1 MLYKMKNLKLTLS
14 ILQENLAI
22 CRLNNDESLPKWIL
36 SGSFIS
42 YTRAKNELSIICPEE
57 NIPVEVK
64 SEKGWRAIKIESTL
78 DFSMTG
84 VLASLASPLAE
95 EKISIFV
102 ISTFDTDYILVK
114 KENLKKAVR
123 ILKQF
128 CIIKM

>member
-1 MLYKMKNLKLTLS
+1 V
-14 ILQENLAI
+14 
-22 CRLNNDESLPKWIL
+22 

-102 ISTFDTDYILVK
+102 ISTFNTDYILVK